1 MMRILRRIATALLV
15 FTPMAAHATQDGSSR
30 ANCLAHI
37 EEAEA
42 RYEIPSGLLEAIS
55 NTESRH
61 NPLAI
66 NRWGETYRPASF
78 DAAAALLIDA
88 SGQPYQNVA
97 IGCMQ
102 IFARYHLDEVDG
114 DPSGFLDPEVNVDYA
129 ARLLLFLRDH
139 TGTWRD
145 AVGRYHT
152 GPSSPNYER
161 YICVIDRELRSVG
174 STLNL
179 GCVEG

>member
-1 MMRILRRIATALLV
+1 LASAAICAAIAV
-15 FTPMAAHATQDGSSR
+15 FAVVPR
-30 ANCLAHI
+30 A
-37 EEAEA
+37 EAETCIDHIRA
-42 RYEIPSGLLEAIS
+42 VETEYELPAGLLEAIS
-55 NTESRH
+55 YLESRN

-66 NRWGETYRPASF
+66 NRSGESFRPGSLREAES
-78 DAAAALLIDA
+78 LLIDA
-88 SGQPYQNVA
+88 AGRPYQNVA

-114 DPSGFLDPEVNVDYA
+114 DPTQFLDPAVNVDYA

-161 YICVIDRELRSVG
+161 YICAVDRQLADMGADFSLDCAG
-174 STLNL
+174 
-179 GCVEG
+179 G